1 MAYLLRI
8 KRDVPLTR
16 LLATPYMRGPE
27 PDAHRMTPPPAAGA
41 AGEAGDV
48 KTETAAGAPAGAADL
63 AAARAVLATEAA
75 ALAALA
81 ERLDGRF
88 MTALDLVGS
97 ASGRVVVTGM
107 GKSGHVA
114 RKIAATFASTGTP
127 ALFVHPAEASHG
139 DLGMITVSDAVLAL
153 SNSGETPELADLVDY
168 TRRFAIPLV
177 AITGRAESTL
187 AREADVALLLAE
199 APEACPM
206 GLAPTTSTTQMLA
219 LGDALAVA
227 LLARKGFTAADFR
240 LFHPGGR
247 LGRKLLRVR
256 DLMHTGAEVPLA
268 PAGTPMDRAIIAM
281 TAGRFGCLG
290 LVDGAGL
297 LVGIITDGDLRRAMS
312 PDLLSRTAAEVMT
325 ASPRTIGAEAL
336 AAEALREMN
345 QRRITALFVTEAGRP
360 VGIIHVHDL
369 LRAGVA

>member
-1 MAYLLRI
+1 MAYLLRV

-16 LLATPYMRGPE
+16 LLATPYMRGLE
-27 PDAHRMTPPPAAGA
+27 PDADRMTPPHAAGA

-88 MTALDLVGS
+88 MTALDLIGS

-139 DLGMITVSDAVLAL
+139 DLGMITASDAVLAL